1 MANQQR
7 TGRNVAMPEE
17 NRPSWRPQD
26 DEHRDDERFASRDRE
41 RMGAQWDDR
50 SARWDDREDRSH
62 STEYYGQG
70 QSGYAAGRYE
80 GDRSYGSRNRG
91 YVGGDDAFRDRGTD
105 ERFVGGRGGRDWA
118 PDEQSPYRGGGNAG
132 SVGHYGAPGG
142 GGYLGQSGQEM
153 GYGDYSRD
161 RQDRDLRRPGDQG
174 MYGRGGT
181 QHRYGSQGY
190 QGWGQE
196 QHGAQQTYGQP
207 GQGGHRGKG
216 PAGYTR
222 SDDRIRETVCE
233 ALLDDDHVDA
243 TNIDVSV
250 KNGEVTLSGTVDDRQ
265 QKRRAEDCVER
276 LSGVQ
281 DVINQLRIKT
291 SSSAQQASGMSSGSS
306 SGNGSSSSRDNGHA
320 EHSSS
325 EKRHRA

>member
-7 TGRNVAMPEE
+7 NGRNVAMPDE
-17 NRPSWRPQD
+17 NRPRWRPQD
-26 DEHRDDERFASRDRE
+26 DERRDDERFASRDRE

-50 SARWDDREDRSH
+50 SSRWDDREDRSH

-70 QSGYAAGRYE
+70 QSGYGAGRYE
-80 GDRSYGSRNRG
+80 GDRSFGSRNRG
-91 YVGGDDAFRDRGTD
+91 SFGNEDSYRDRGTD
-105 ERFVGGRGGRDWA
+105 ERFVGGRGDREWN
-118 PDEQSPYRGGGNAG
+118 PHEQSPYLGGGNAG
-132 SVGHYGAPGG
+132 AVGGAPGG

-153 GYGDYSRD
+153 GYGDNRSDRHD
-161 RQDRDLRRPGDQG
+161 RQMTRPGDQG
-174 MYGRGGT
+174 MYGRGGM

-190 QGWGQE
+190 QGWVQE
-196 QHGAQQTYGQP
+196 QYGAQQTYGP
-207 GQGGHRGKG
+207 TGPGGHRGKG
-216 PAGYTR
+216 PSGYTR
-222 SDDRIRETVCE
+222 SDDRIREHVCE

-265 QKRRAEDCVER
+265 QKRRAEDCIER
-276 LSGVQ
+276 LSGVK
-281 DVINQLRIKT
+281 DVVNQLRIKT
-291 SSSAQQASGMSSGSS
+291 STPAQQASGMSSASTGSS
-306 SGNGSSSSRDNGHA
+306 TSSSRDNGHA

>member
-7 TGRNVAMPEE
+7 NGRNVAMPDE

-26 DEHRDDERFASRDRE
+26 EEHRDDARFASRDRE

-50 SARWDDREDRSH
+50 SSRWDDREDRSQ

-70 QSGYAAGRYE
+70 QSGYGAGRYE
-80 GDRSYGSRNRG
+80 GDRSFGSRNRG
-91 YVGGDDAFRDRGTD
+91 YVGNEENYRDRGTD
-105 ERFVGGRGGRDWA
+105 ERFVGGRGDREWK
-118 PDEQSPYRGGGNAG
+118 PREQSPYLGGGNAG
-132 SVGHYGAPGG
+132 AVGGARGG
-142 GGYLGQSGQEM
+142 GGYLGQAGQEM
-153 GYGDYSRD
+153 GYGDDGNRHD
-161 RQDRDLRRPGDQG
+161 RELARPGDHG
-174 MYGRGGT
+174 MYGRPGT
-181 QHRYGSQGY
+181 QHHYGSQGY

-216 PAGYTR
+216 PSGYTR

-265 QKRRAEDCVER
+265 QKRRAEDCIER
-276 LSGVQ
+276 LSGVK
-281 DVINQLRIKT
+281 DVVNQLRIKT
-291 SSSAQQASGMSSGSS
+291 SQSAQQASGLS
-306 SGNGSSSSRDNGHA
+306 NGSGSSRDNGHA

>member
-7 TGRNVAMPEE
+7 TGRNVATPDE
-17 NRPSWRPQD
+17 NHTTWRPQD
-26 DEHRDDERFASRDRE
+26 ETSRDDERFATRDRE
-41 RMGAQWDDR
+41 RMGAHWDDR
-50 SARWDDREDRSH
+50 SSRWDDREDRMH

-91 YVGGDDAFRDRGTD
+91 YVGGDDAYRDRGTD
-105 ERFVGGRGGRDWA
+105 DRFVGGRGGRDWA

-132 SVGHYGAPGG
+132 SVGHYGPPGG

-153 GYGDYSRD
+153 GYGDDAGY
-161 RQDRDLRRPGDQG
+161 RQDRQIDRPGDQG
-174 MYGRGGT
+174 MYGRGGM

-196 QHGAQQTYGQP
+196 QHGAQQTYGE
-207 GQGGHRGKG
+207 GGHRGKG
-216 PAGYTR
+216 PSGYTR
-222 SDDRIRETVCE
+222 SDDRIREHVCE
-233 ALLDDDHVDA
+233 TLFDDDYVDA
-243 TNIDVSV
+243 TNIDVTV
-250 KNGEVTLSGTVDDRQ
+250 KNGEVTLSGTVDDRR
-265 QKRRAEDCVER
+265 QKRRAEDCIER
-276 LSGVQ
+276 LSGVK
-281 DVINQLRIKT
+281 DVVNQLRIKT
-291 SSSAQQASGMSSGSS
+291 SSSAQQASGMS
-306 SGNGSSSSRDNGHA
+306 SSSSRDNGHA